1 MGQRKPANAPAVT
14 SLVQTLP
21 IPNPGGITMHAVVG
35 EIDGEK
41 IVEFESYS
49 PGGGDQRE
57 PIHAA
62 RIKVRLEPAYASA
75 LRQMLQEA
83 GY

>member
-1 MGQRKPANAPAVT
+1 
-14 SLVQTLP
+14 
-21 IPNPGGITMHAVVG
+21 MHAVVG